1 MKNIKYNK
9 NMNYISNLHTHTTY
23 CDGKNTIEENILYA
37 IEKNFISLG
46 FSGHSY
52 LPFDN
57 SSMSRENTTKYFK
70 DIKKFKEIYKDKIQ
84 IYSGIEADYYSNLNK
99 ITDKEMMLDYRI
111 GSVHFIKDDEN
122 NYFPIDASKQ
132 NFESTLKHFGNIKEV
147 VLRYYNNVI
156 DMINTQ
162 QPDIIGHLD
171 LIRKYNFNKEYFTEE
186 EDWYIEK
193 INEVL
198 EVVKNSNSIVEINTR
213 KMNKDNLNAHYPNT
227 YTIKKLLKLN
237 IPITVNTDAH
247 SANTL
252 DYFYYEMVEKLKSL
266 GCKQI
271 KMLIDNSFKD
281 VSLN

>member
-1 MKNIKYNK
+1 MK
-9 NMNYISNLHTHTTY
+9 YISNLHTHTTY
-23 CDGKNTIEENILYA
+23 CDGKNSIEENILYA

-57 SSMSRENTTKYFK
+57 SSMSRENTIKYLE
-70 DIKKFKEIYKDKIQ
+70 DIKKLKEIYKDKIQ

-122 NYFPIDASKQ
+122 NYFSIDSSKQ
-132 NFESTLKHFGNIKEV
+132 NFENTLKHFGSIKEV
-147 VLRYYNNVI
+147 VLRYYNNLI

-162 QPDIIGHLD
+162 KTDIIGHLD
-171 LIRKYNFNKEYFTEE
+171 LIRKYNFNKEYFTEK
-186 EDWYIEK
+186 EDWYIK
-193 INEVL
+193 KLDEVL
-198 EVVKNSNSIVEINTR
+198 EVIKKSNSIVEINTR
-213 KMNKDNLNAHYPNT
+213 KMNKDNLNAHYPSN

-237 IPITVNTDAH
+237 IPIIINTDAH

-252 DYFYYEMVEKLKSL
+252 DYFYYEMAEELKKLGYTK
-266 GCKQI
+266 I

-281 VSLN
+281 MSIN